1 MIINIEWENHNQI
14 IQQMASLAKA
24 KKKKKSDLIF
34 VSKFLLA
41 RVIFVK

>member
-1 MIINIEWENHNQI
+1 
-14 IQQMASLAKA
+14 MANLAKA
-24 KKKKKSDLIF
+24 KKKKKKSDLIF